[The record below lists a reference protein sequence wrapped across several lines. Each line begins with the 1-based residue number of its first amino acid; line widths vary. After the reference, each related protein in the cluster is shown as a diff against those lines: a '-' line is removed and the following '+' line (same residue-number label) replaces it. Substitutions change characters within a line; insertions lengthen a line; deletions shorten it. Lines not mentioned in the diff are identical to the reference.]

1 MEIEVFVYGAICI
14 SYSGQCLMSSMIGGR
29 SGNRGRCAGTC
40 RLPYALLDENGRYL
54 SRQDEKYLLSM
65 KDLCTVSRLR
75 EMIEAGV
82 FSFKIEGRMKS
93 PVYVAAV
100 TSVYRK
106 YLDLAM
112 RDTAEAGS
120 PVAEG
125 LKKLLIEENDRQILL
140 EGFERGGMTDGYLD
154 GHKGA
159 GMITLIEKPELR
171 IHNDRL
177 ISDIKRRYIDN
188 DMKVAVTGEIIIRRD
203 RPVIMKLRHAAGGT
217 EEVTVCSD
225 FIAGEAANRPL
236 TEEDVRDKAA
246 RFGGTDFELK
256 ELKILLEENCFV
268 PVRVINDL
276 RRDAVEELRLRLI
289 RGDRITDA
297 ETKTAGQA

>member
-1 MEIEVFVYGAICI
+1 
-14 SYSGQCLMSSMIGGR
+14 
-29 SGNRGRCAGTC
+29 
-40 RLPYALLDENGRYL
+40 
-54 SRQDEKYLLSM
+54 
-65 KDLCTVSRLR
+65 
-75 EMIEAGV
+75 
-82 FSFKIEGRMKS
+82 
-93 PVYVAAV
+93 
-100 TSVYRK
+100 
-106 YLDLAM
+106 
-112 RDTAEAGS
+112 
-120 PVAEG
+120 
-125 LKKLLIEENDRQILL
+125 
-140 EGFERGGMTDGYLD
+140 
-154 GHKGA
+154 
-159 GMITLIEKPELR
+159 MITLVEKPALR

-188 DMKVAVTGEIIIRRD
+188 DMKVPVTGEIIIRKD
-203 RPVIMKLRHAAGGT
+203 RPVIMKLRHAGGGT

-256 ELKILLEENCFV
+256 ELKVLLEENSFV

-297 ETKTAGQA
+297 ETETAGQV